1 MDMDDEEVYIPW
13 KAVCALAGVYILGAL
28 LEYFNW
34 FPGL

>member
-1 MDMDDEEVYIPW
+1 MDVDDKIYIPW
-13 KAVCALAGVYILGAL
+13 KPAFALAGVYIVGAL